1 MCVDLEE
8 GLFVSKKVNLS
19 SSLLSSFIL
28 ISEVPVRILNRP

>member
-8 GLFVSKKVNLS
+8 GLLVSKKVNLS

-28 ISEVPVRILNRP
+28 IFEVPVRILNRP